1 MAVDVSDLV
10 DQLKREVN
18 PPGGSLFPDAIDSEY
33 EGHLADSFWELT
45 VAGYISGQTENEGI
59 ITEDVATPVA
69 ANDLSRP
76 LQQLMIINAGMRIIR
91 IALINLDSL
100 FRSQA
105 GPVEFEVRKSA
116 LTLNSAMEHLQ
127 KRYDDIVETLPN
139 SNASGQTFYSD
150 VLALRDNCNT
160 PAISTFYGH

>member
-18 PPGGSLFPDAIDSEY
+18 PPGSSLFPDAVDSEY
-33 EGHLADSFWELT
+33 EGHLSDSFWELT
-45 VAGYISGQTENEGI
+45 IAGYISGQTETDGI

-91 IALINLDSL
+91 IGLINLDSL

-105 GPVEFEVRKSA
+105 GSVEFEVRKSA

-127 KRYDDIVETLPN
+127 KRYDDIVSTLPN
-139 SNASGQTFYSD
+139 SNASGLTYYSD
-150 VLALRDNCNT
+150 IVTLRDSCYT
-160 PAISTFYGH
+160 PERSTFYGH